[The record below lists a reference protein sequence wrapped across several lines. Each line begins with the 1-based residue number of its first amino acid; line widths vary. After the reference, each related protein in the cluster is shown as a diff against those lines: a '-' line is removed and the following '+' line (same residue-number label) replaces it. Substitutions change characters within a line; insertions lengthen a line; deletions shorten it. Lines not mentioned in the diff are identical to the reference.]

1 MFDSQPQP
9 PREEFWQPLS
19 QLPSHKCGC
28 GNTKD
33 TKGYCDGSHE
43 EEEL

>member
-1 MFDSQPQP
+1 MRSDKLTSGLNG
-9 PREEFWQPLS
+9 RGIKEKK
-19 QLPSHKCGC
+19 SHKCGC

-33 TKGYCDGSHE
+33 TQGYCDGSHE